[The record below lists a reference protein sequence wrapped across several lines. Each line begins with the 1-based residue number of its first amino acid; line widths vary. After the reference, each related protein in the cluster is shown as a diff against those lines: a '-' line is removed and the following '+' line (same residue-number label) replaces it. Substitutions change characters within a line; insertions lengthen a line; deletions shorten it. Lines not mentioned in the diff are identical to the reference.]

1 MVSNVNQKK
10 LKIGVMHILLI
21 LGSISMILPFVW
33 MFVTSIKP
41 SIEILSWPPSFIT
54 KSPTLDNYRTVFHQ
68 APFFRY
74 FLNTLFISTI
84 STLSILFTSSLS
96 GFIFA
101 KYRFLGRNILFFI
114 LLATAMIP
122 IQCYMVSLYI
132 LINKLGWINTYQGV
146 VAPILVMSLGIFFIR
161 QNIIASIPNEMLEAA
176 RIDGCSEWRIYTSII
191 LPLSRSALGAL
202 AIFSYMNAWQFLIWP
217 LIVITDRN
225 LYTMELGLTMFQKR
239 FTVDYGLISAGS
251 SISVLP
257 ILIIFFVLHKNII
270 EGITLTGLK
279 E

>member
-1 MVSNVNQKK
+1 MSNFNQKK
-10 LKIGVMHILLI
+10 LKIIGLHILLI

-41 SIEILSWPPSFIT
+41 SIEVLSWPPSFIT
-54 KSPTLDNYRTVFHQ
+54 KSPTLDNYRAVFQ
-68 APFFRY
+68 RAPFLRY
-74 FLNTLFISTI
+74 LLNTLFISAI

-101 KYRFLGRNILFFI
+101 KYRFPGRNILFFSI
-114 LLATAMIP
+114 LATAIVP
-122 IQCYMVSLYI
+122 IQCFLISLYI
-132 LINKLGWINTYQGV
+132 LINKIGWVNTYQGV
-146 VAPILVMSLGIFFIR
+146 LAPILVMSFGIFFMR
-161 QNIIASIPNEMLEAA
+161 QNIMANIPNEMLDSA
-176 RIDGCSEWRIYTSII
+176 RIDGCSEWKIYTHII

-202 AIFSYMNAWQFLIWP
+202 AIFSYMNAWQFFIWP
-217 LIVITDRN
+217 LTVINSQN

-239 FTVDYGLISAGS
+239 FSVDYGLISAGS
-251 SISVLP
+251 MISILP
-257 ILIIFFVLHKNII
+257 IMIIFFVLHKNII